1 LSAEQRA
8 DRLGATLLLFG
19 LVRES
24 RTDALAAVEDLPML
38 SAAEWEAWRAGD
50 DEDVALALACIN
62 AEFELREAE
71 WRCLEFL
78 LYVQTSPAATSA
90 ARPGEPA
97 GGAGTVG
104 EGAGVEMVL
113 IPRAQGIAVAIQA
126 LSWHLP
132 PPQDDV

>member
-1 LSAEQRA
+1 MELPLSAEQRA
-8 DRLGATLLLFG
+8 ERLSAALMLFG

-78 LYVQTSPAATSA
+78 LYVQTSPAATSPA
-90 ARPGEPA
+90 QPVEPA
-97 GGAGTVG
+97 GGGGALLGAAGD
-104 EGAGVEMVL
+104 GATG
-113 IPRAQGIAVAIQA
+113 R
-126 LSWHLP
+126 
-132 PPQDDV
+132 